1 MKRKIINPYLH
12 PDFKEKGY
20 NCFACAPHNPI
31 GLHLEFYEEDDEVTT
46 TWIPDRHFQGWL
58 ETLHGGIQATL
69 IDEVSGWL
77 ISRKCQLAGMT
88 TQLNV
93 KYKKPVAIDGN
104 AVEVRA
110 KIREIKRNFVFID
123 CQLLHNGQLCSTA
136 DVTFFCFSKE
146 KSINDFNLLPFEVE
160 E

>member
-1 MKRKIINPYLH
+1 MKKKIINPYTD
-12 PDFKEKGY
+12 PIFKEKGY

-31 GLHLEFYEEDDEVTT
+31 GLHLEFYEEGDEVTT
-46 TWIPDRHFQGWL
+46 TWTPNDNFQGWL

-69 IDEVSGWL
+69 IDETCGWL

-88 TQLNV
+88 TQLNI
-93 KYKKPVAIDGN
+93 KYKKPVAIDGTP
-104 AVEVRA
+104 VEIRA

-123 CQLLHNGQLCSTA
+123 CNLLRNGEICSMA

-146 KSINDFNLLPFEVE
+146 KSEKDFSFIPFEVE